1 MVGSGIIGR
10 GPRDKL
16 IGTQVMVT
24 RGPSKGVAGVI
35 KDTNGNIAR
44 VELLTGNKVISIEK
58 AKLKWR
64 KYVVF
69 SYFSHVQVNPVLLS
83 GRMELW
89 RTWNAG

>member
-10 GPRDKL
+10 GPRDRL

-58 AKLKWR
+58 SKLKWR
-64 KYVVF
+64 KYVAC
-69 SYFSHVQVNPVLLS
+69 SYFPHVEVHRVLLS
-83 GRMELW
+83 GRMGLW
-89 RTWNAG
+89 RTWSAS